1 MKKRI
6 QYPKEFKARVA
17 LEALKEVKTIA
28 ELSSEHEVHSAMISK
43 WKKQLHDNIADIFIR
58 KNDQDPD
65 AKQQIEN
72 LYKEIGRIQVEN
84 SWLKKSSDYKSRAK
98 GLVH

>member
-28 ELSSEHEVHSAMISK
+28 ELSSEYEIHSNMITK
-43 WKKQLHDNIADIFIR
+43 WKKQLYDNISDIFIR
-58 KNDQDPD
+58 KTDQEPN
-65 AKQQIEN
+65 AQQQIEN

-84 SWLKKSSDYKSRAK
+84 SWLKKKL
-98 GLVH
+98 GL